1 MAQEKYER
9 GVYQKSVGLE
19 SDRETHEAGEFN
31 APAYFLPRNTLDN
44 IRLLRIP
51 K

>member
-1 MAQEKYER
+1 MAREKYER
-9 GVYQKSVGLE
+9 GVYQKSRGLE
-19 SDRETHEAGEFN
+19 SDHDTHEAGEFN
-31 APAYFLPRNTLDN
+31 VPAYFLPKNTLDN